1 MHIRV
6 CKYMHLQTHTLRGG
20 GFHPRAQEYA
30 HALTYTS
37 MYFTRHIY
45 VHTYKHTYALTY
57 IHTNIHTYTCIL
69 HKSMIVQVTFIQ

>member
-1 MHIRV
+1 MYV
-6 CKYMHLQTHTLRGG
+6 STCTCKHTLRAGVVST
-20 GFHPRAQEYA
+20 PAQEYA

-37 MYFTRHIY
+37 MYFTRNIY

-57 IHTNIHTYTCIL
+57 IHTNIHTCTWIL